1 MNRLN
6 AIDTFAEQSWDEF
19 VIEVEDALL
28 IESGEELGPEHM
40 HDIAAAYD
48 AGLSAWSCVIAMLE
62 SNPRLRQR
70 AA

>member
-28 IESGEELGPEHM
+28 IESGEELGPDHM

-48 AGLSAWSCVIAMLE
+48 AGLSPWSCVIAMLD
-62 SNPRLRQR
+62 SNPQLRQR

>member
-1 MNRLN
+1 MHRLN
-6 AIDTFAEQSWDEF
+6 TFDTVTEQSWDAF

-28 IESGEELGPEHM
+28 IETGEELGPDHI

-62 SNPRLRQR
+62 SNPQLRQR